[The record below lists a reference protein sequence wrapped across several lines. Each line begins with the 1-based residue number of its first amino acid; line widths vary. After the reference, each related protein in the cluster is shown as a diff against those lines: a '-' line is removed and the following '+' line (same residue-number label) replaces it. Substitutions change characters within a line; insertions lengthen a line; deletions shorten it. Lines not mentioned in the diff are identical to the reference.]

1 MIIRILYILFIS
13 NSLESKLIRKDLFT
27 KHCYSL
33 PESAKK
39 DRYIGIKQAFRAFKI
54 LWKREYVR
62 NNEHSKNCL
71 YVIFKSDISS
81 KKQYIENQS
90 GIKTR
95 YGIYKNNILSNSNVY
110 QKIIYSLLFI
120 ISFFLIIP
128 IILFKSK
135 NRIQLALLPEHI
147 VGILIISNKL
157 IKANCKNL
165 YFFHT
170 HEPEA
175 NLLSKILMLFRINV
189 IKIPNSNPLF
199 MYNKNILAN
208 EIILTLQYQKEELAF
223 YNKFTNNNIKYWHPQ
238 FLENFYNKNSN
249 NNNNNK
255 SIAYYSHASWIR
267 IKEDHNIPYF
277 NECAIEINLLDKIK
291 KSNFFKNKE
300 IYICLHPKEKSS
312 LSTLEKSYDYYK
324 NIFGENIS
332 FMGITENTYSSFN
345 KFNVGFG
352 AFSSILIERIHCG
365 YKTILF
371 TQNLDEFPLNKSKFR
386 YFSTNNILEFED
398 KINIGINMECD
409 IFFQNHFLYTYR
421 GI

>member
-1 MIIRILYILFIS
+1 LIIKIFYILFIN

-39 DRYIGIKQAFRAFKI
+39 DRYIGIKQAFRVIKI

-62 NNEHSKNCL
+62 NNGHSKNCL

-81 KKQYIENQS
+81 KKIYIENQS
-90 GIKTR
+90 GIKTK

-120 ISFFLIIP
+120 IFFFLIIP

-175 NLLSKILMLFRINV
+175 NLLSKILMLFGINI

-208 EIILTLQYQKEELAF
+208 EIILTLQYQKEELDF
-223 YNKFTNNNIKYWHPQ
+223 YNKFTNNNIKYWHPE
-238 FLENFYNKNSN
+238 FLENFYNKNFNS
-249 NNNNNK
+249 NNNK
-255 SIAYYSHASWIR
+255 SIAYYPHASWIR
-267 IKEDHNIPYF
+267 IKEDHNIPHF
-277 NECAIEINLLDKIK
+277 NELDIEIKLLNKLK
-291 KSNFFKNKE
+291 LSNFFNNKDVT
-300 IYICLHPKEKSS
+300 ICLHPKEKASS
-312 LSTLEKSYDYYK
+312 EILEKAYKYYK
-324 NIFGENIS
+324 DIFGKKVKFLN
-332 FMGITENTYSSFN
+332 YSESSYNSFN
-345 KFNVGFG
+345 KFDLGFG
-352 AFSSILIERIHCG
+352 AFSSILTERIHCG

-371 TQNLDEFPLNKSKFR
+371 TASLDEFPINKSKFG
-386 YFSTNNILEFED
+386 YFSANNILEFED
-398 KINIGINMECD
+398 KINIGINMGCD
-409 IFFQNHFLYTYR
+409 IFFQNHFSYTYKS
-421 GI
+421 I